1 MDKDTNIGRLLDG
14 RYEILEVLGT
24 GGMAVVY
31 KAKCHRL
38 NRLVAI
44 KILKEEFSQDED
56 FRRRF
61 YGESQAV
68 AMLSHPNIVSIYD
81 VSSSKAAEYIVMELI
96 DGITLKQYMEK
107 KGVLN
112 WKETLHFATQIAKAL
127 EHAHAKGI
135 VHRDIKPHNVMV
147 LKSGAIKV
155 MDFGIAQTMTSG
167 GTKTKEALG
176 SVHYISPEQAKG
188 GRVDN
193 RSDIY
198 SLGVV
203 MYEMVA
209 GRVPYDGDNP
219 VNIALQHLNGKAEQ
233 PSVYNPNIPRGL
245 EQIIMKAMALMA
257 KDRYITATAML
268 YDLDEFRKNPEK
280 LFVLPP
286 LREDGTLVMPE
297 GRVITDPTKKTQG
310 ETAPLPKP
318 IPPRPQPKPVPEDDE
333 DEDPE
338 ERPSR
343 VVTVAIVSCIVVGLV
358 ALIIFL
364 ILLGQSGL
372 FSKPQMVTIPNLV
385 GQEYSSLQTYEGINI
400 VCQDRQYNSHY
411 PAGQIIY
418 QVPYAGEEKQ
428 AGTTVRVI
436 VSLGEEPPA
445 KTMPDLSNMTQTEAK
460 AALDQLLQGLNVI
473 IKTENSDTVE
483 ADRVTRTEP
492 SVGTVLKKGDNV
504 YLYISLGAE
513 VRVETIPTVVG
524 RDVTVAQT
532 ILGNNGF
539 ANLRIEYLP
548 STKPKDQVLSQ
559 SVDGGELVNVTTEI
573 VLVVSSG
580 ESTAAVPNV
589 AGMTLEEA
597 VQTLNGCG
605 FGNLK
610 VTTVDSTVAEGLVV
624 SQSAPAENVINV
636 DTEIVLFLS
645 SGIPPKE
652 PDPPQPVEMEV
663 VFLLEQKEEAYTLTV
678 KQGDTVITE
687 LTVPAQ
693 QTQVTLTLTGNGV
706 QVYDLYIGDTLIKSE
721 TVDFEPH
728 D

>member
-1 MDKDTNIGRLLDG
+1 MEKDNNIGRLLDG

-44 KILKEEFSQDED
+44 KILKNEFSQDEE

-167 GTKTKEALG
+167 NTKTKEALG

-209 GRVPYDGDNP
+209 GRVPYDGDSP
-219 VNIALQHLNGKAEQ
+219 VNIALQHLGGKAEL
-233 PSVYNPNIPRGL
+233 PTAFNPNIPKGL
-245 EQIIMKAMALMA
+245 EQIIMKAMSLMA
-257 KDRYITATAML
+257 RDRYTTATAML
-268 YDLDEFRKNPEK
+268 YDMDEFRKNPEK

-286 LREDGTLVMPE
+286 LSEDGTFVMPPVAPADRTKGTE
-297 GRVITDPTKKTQG
+297 GDTM
-310 ETAPLPKP
+310 PLPK
-318 IPPRPQPKPVPEDDE
+318 ISTPRSRPVPVPEPE
-333 DEDPE
+333 EEEVEE

-343 VVTVAIVSCIVVGLV
+343 VVTVAIISCVVVGLV
-358 ALIIFL
+358 ALIVFV
-364 ILLGQSGL
+364 ILLAQSEI
-372 FSKPQMVTIPNLV
+372 FTKPQKVEIPALV
-385 GQEYSSLQTYEGINI
+385 GEYYATLPEYEGLEI
-400 VCQDRQYNSHY
+400 VRQGEDYSDLY
-411 PAGQIIY
+411 PAGHIISQY
-418 QVPYAGEEKQ
+418 PLAGNMKDV
-428 AGTTVRVI
+428 GTTVFVK
-436 VSLGEEPPA
+436 VSLGEKPPV
-445 KTMPDLSNMTQTEAK
+445 KTMGDLAGLPEEEA
-460 AALDQLLQGLNVI
+460 LRYLQDLNLSLHVI
-473 IKTENSDTVE
+473 TRKENSNTVPAGHVISTAPAASTPLE
-483 ADRVTRTEP
+483 KGQNVTI
-492 SVGTVLKKGDNV
+492 TV
-504 YLYISLGAE
+504 SLGAQ
-513 VRVETIPTVVG
+513 VVMAYLPKVVGYDVETACRVL
-524 RDVTVAQT
+524 DW
-532 ILGNNGF
+532 NGF
-539 ANLRIEYLP
+539 ANIEIVEVNSSEP
-548 STKPKDQVLSQ
+548 AGTVLHHT
-559 SVDGGELVNVTTEI
+559 GERLVEINVTTLI
-573 VLVVSSG
+573 VLTVSNG
-580 ESTAAVPNV
+580 LPEVTVPPTDPN
-589 AGMTLEEA
+589 
-597 VQTLNGCG
+597 QP
-605 FGNLK
+605 
-610 VTTVDSTVAEGLVV
+610 VDPT
-624 SQSAPAENVINV
+624 PPV
-636 DTEIVLFLS
+636 D
-645 SGIPPKE
+645 
-652 PDPPQPVEMEV
+652 PQPETIEYAFTLPVR
-663 VFLLEQKEEAYTLTV
+663 EEAYLLGIQVGDIWVVQDETIEPGVNQLVLTISGSGM
-678 KQGDTVITE
+678 QI
-687 LTVPAQ
+687 
-693 QTQVTLTLTGNGV
+693 
-706 QVYDLYIGDTLIKSE
+706 YRIYIDGIYYTSE
-721 TVDFEPH
+721 TVDFDLH